1 MLKIIKLLI
10 TNLLI
15 VNICAAIADDN
26 VLTVWED
33 KGKSLAI
40 INQIEEF
47 EKQNNCIVKIVEKDA
62 EKQIDLIMSNKEK
75 SPDVFILI
83 SDRLTD
89 AYSNKIVK
97 QIDFMQEDKE
107 LYEKSA
113 VDAFSVA
120 NRIYAAPRS
129 IESLV
134 IYYNKDLLQYP
145 FETLEEY
152 AAFSEK
158 IKENENYGLLGN
170 FSKFYYANSF
180 INAYGGYTF
189 GKTPNNSINIFDI
202 GLNNDGSIQG
212 IKELKEFAQRAMPKE
227 AVGKKADSVI
237 DLMFTKGKAAAVIN
251 GPIALNKYS
260 KSRINFGIAPLP
272 KLKNGNKLN
281 GYYGVKGYAISSK
294 SKNHLLAEK
303 FIRYLNSPDNAQNR
317 YFTNAE
323 LPPIKT
329 LLEQSFIS
337 CDELANTII
346 SQIKDSSLM
355 PNVHKMRVVWN
366 TMDNALERILSRS
379 ETNYKTVLNEAVSKI
394 KQND

>member
-1 MLKIIKLLI
+1 MYFIKRRDKIMLKIIKLLI

-47 EKQNNCIVKIVEKDA
+47 EKQHNCIVKIAEKDA

-170 FSKFYYANSF
+170 FSKFYYANS
-180 INAYGGYTF
+180 IVLLMHMV
-189 GKTPNNSINIFDI
+189 DI
-202 GLNNDGSIQG
+202 HSEKLLTIQ
-212 IKELKEFAQRAMPKE
+212 
-227 AVGKKADSVI
+227 
-237 DLMFTKGKAAAVIN
+237 
-251 GPIALNKYS
+251 
-260 KSRINFGIAPLP
+260 
-272 KLKNGNKLN
+272 
-281 GYYGVKGYAISSK
+281 
-294 SKNHLLAEK
+294 
-303 FIRYLNSPDNAQNR
+303 
-317 YFTNAE
+317 
-323 LPPIKT
+323 
-329 LLEQSFIS
+329 
-337 CDELANTII
+337 
-346 SQIKDSSLM
+346 
-355 PNVHKMRVVWN
+355 
-366 TMDNALERILSRS
+366 
-379 ETNYKTVLNEAVSKI
+379 
-394 KQND
+394 